1 MDQAPILHSWF
12 CSGNLQLR
20 KQHGIARRRWCV
32 SSVLEYAA
40 EVPPHVAERGRRSR
54 RVWRGAEGA
63 WAAHLL
69 ALGAPPR
76 PLLARGGRGVR
87 TTPKRGPGANAVSG
101 VGWNGEAFSPEAQ
114 AHAMRRAAEEGAPG
128 AQVTESARAH
138 SYAIRHTLVQ
148 RSTAVS
154 SAAASI
160 LRLLLWGDQN
170 SVLFLPEF

>member
-1 MDQAPILHSWF
+1 MAFCMDQAPILHSWF

-101 VGWNGEAFSPEAQ
+101 VGWNGEAFSPCFSNPGYVALV
-114 AHAMRRAAEEGAPG
+114 AEK
-128 AQVTESARAH
+128 V
-138 SYAIRHTLVQ
+138 V
-148 RSTAVS
+148 AVYKCY
-154 SAAASI
+154 
-160 LRLLLWGDQN
+160 
-170 SVLFLPEF
+170 